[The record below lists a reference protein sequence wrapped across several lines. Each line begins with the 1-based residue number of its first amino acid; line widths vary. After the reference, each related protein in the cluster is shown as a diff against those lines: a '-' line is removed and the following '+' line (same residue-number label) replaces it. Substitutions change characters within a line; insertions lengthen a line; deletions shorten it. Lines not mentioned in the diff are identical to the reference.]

1 MKRDSN
7 KRFINWPL
15 QAKVMCWVVLT
26 QLTLSALMFVSIV
39 DRSDNAF
46 KQQTKTA
53 LNELDAVVSTVLI
66 DPLFQKDIAALD
78 RFANELV
85 ANKAIEGIVITGPA
99 GQIYAQSGS
108 NSDLGLRDFNEQL
121 NSNSIRSVKQTN
133 KIVFAGQNLG
143 TVQYSVSLDSQLKAR
158 SELITH
164 FLLIAGL
171 MTGLSIFL
179 GYLFSKRL
187 VGRIQS
193 IRAASDYAATGD
205 FTKRLVVESNDE
217 IGALAHGFNILAE
230 SVNARITELFHSKN
244 LQSDYLLEAQ
254 SAQARLVA
262 LLNSM
267 KIGIVLLDKSQ
278 RVVYQNDAL
287 KVIWPNGLPTE
298 FTDTREQ
305 KPSETVLLD
314 GRIILQTCQEV
325 FAQSSLDETD
335 VKVSLNSIGYLW
347 IFEDIT
353 IERNAQKTIQYLA
366 EHDSLTG
373 LYNRR
378 SFDRALKEKLKQN
391 PHQPMAL
398 VYVDLDNF
406 KLINDLKGHA
416 RGDKVLM
423 EVAHCL
429 VETTRETDLV
439 ARVGGDEFVILI
451 SDIRDENLS
460 SWCDRLITQLSRLDP
475 NALGIDVTSSS
486 VGIAVFPRDGEDAQS
501 LMASADQAMYEA
513 KRAGKNTWRAFS
525 KNNDR
530 HKEKVNDVF

>member
-1 MKRDSN
+1 
-7 KRFINWPL
+7 
-15 QAKVMCWVVLT
+15 
-26 QLTLSALMFVSIV
+26 
-39 DRSDNAF
+39 
-46 KQQTKTA
+46 
-53 LNELDAVVSTVLI
+53 
-66 DPLFQKDIAALD
+66 
-78 RFANELV
+78 
-85 ANKAIEGIVITGPA
+85 
-99 GQIYAQSGS
+99 
-108 NSDLGLRDFNEQL
+108 
-121 NSNSIRSVKQTN
+121 
-133 KIVFAGQNLG
+133 
-143 TVQYSVSLDSQLKAR
+143 
-158 SELITH
+158 
-164 FLLIAGL
+164 
-171 MTGLSIFL
+171 
-179 GYLFSKRL
+179 
-187 VGRIQS
+187 
-193 IRAASDYAATGD
+193 
-205 FTKRLVVESNDE
+205 
-217 IGALAHGFNILAE
+217 
-230 SVNARITELFHSKN
+230 
-244 LQSDYLLEAQ
+244 
-254 SAQARLVA
+254 
-262 LLNSM
+262 M

-278 RVVYQNDAL
+278 RMVYQNDAL

-486 VGIAVFPRDGEDAQS
+486 VGIAVFPRDGQDAQS

-525 KNNDR
+525 KNSDR
-530 HKEKVNDVF
+530 HKEKVLWNLRQDYSN